1 MTIPAWVRS
10 PARPGSDPPDPTV
23 ILTGPVFR
31 VVLADGSRFTFSNTG
46 GQDLRITMGD
56 YWKRRIVFTGSSTG
70 VLTSVLAFQIHHGN
84 LYMWLTGGAIGGAWG
99 GQYFM
104 ILDPHGNLVAD
115 EHMDYGN
122 LGADDARQLRHFA
135 VDPNGQVW

>member
-1 MTIPAWVRS
+1 
-10 PARPGSDPPDPTV
+10 
-23 ILTGPVFR
+23 
-31 VVLADGSRFTFSNTG
+31 
-46 GQDLRITMGD
+46 MGD

-104 ILDPHGNLVAD
+104 ILDPHGNLVAA

-122 LGADDARQLRHFA
+122 LGADDVRQLRHFA
-135 VDPNGQVW
+135 VDPNGQVWQLAVTTKAYKSGTCHSGRTPLSPNHPSRRSGEPRSLRRRR

>member
-1 MTIPAWVRS
+1 
-10 PARPGSDPPDPTV
+10 
-23 ILTGPVFR
+23 
-31 VVLADGSRFTFSNTG
+31 
-46 GQDLRITMGD
+46 MGD
-56 YWKRRIVFTGSSTG
+56 YWKRRIVFTGSNKG

-104 ILDPHGNLVAD
+104 ILDPHGNLVAA

-122 LGADDARQLRHFA
+122 LGADDVRQLRRFA
-135 VDPNGQVW
+135 VDPNGQVWQLAVTTKAYKSGTRHSGRTPPLAKPPIPAVGRGRRR

>member
-31 VVLADGSRFTFSNTG
+31 AGPGRRQPVHLQQHRRAGPAHHHGR
-46 GQDLRITMGD
+46 LLEA
-56 YWKRRIVFTGSSTG
+56 RIVFTGSSTG
-70 VLTSVLAFQIHHGN
+70 VLTSVLPFQIHHGN

-104 ILDPHGNLVAD
+104 ILDPHGNLVAA

-135 VDPNGQVW
+135 VDPNG